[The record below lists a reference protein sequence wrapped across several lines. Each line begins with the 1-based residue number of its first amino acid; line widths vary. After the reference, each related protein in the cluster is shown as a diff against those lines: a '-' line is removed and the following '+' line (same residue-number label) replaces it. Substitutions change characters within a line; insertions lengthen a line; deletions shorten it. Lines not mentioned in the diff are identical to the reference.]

1 MKKLLLIIVFTLIS
15 CSNEKAISPNKN
27 DQPLEIINL
36 HPNSSIGKILKAVCH
51 SWKNGVRVS
60 Y

>member
-1 MKKLLLIIVFTLIS
+1 MFDSRENNTWDDITD
-15 CSNEKAISPNKN
+15 EW
-27 DQPLEIINL
+27 INL